1 VPGRGPALKA
11 TLADFARHIDG
22 EVKRATDLATAA
34 DIRQ

>member
-1 VPGRGPALKA
+1 
-11 TLADFARHIDG
+11 LADFARHIDG